1 MPVKFNSDKFYAA
14 RKAKNVTQEQLAE
27 LAGSSARYIGALERG
42 ENDNP
47 SAALVYQLSEA
58 LDVSMESL
66 METSK
71 EIGGDSIS

>member
-1 MPVKFNSDKFYAA
+1 MPPKFGSDKLYEA
-14 RKAKNVTQEQLAE
+14 RKAKNVTQEHLAE
-27 LAGSSARYIGALERG
+27 LTNSSTRYIGALERG

-58 LDVSMESL
+58 LGVSMEAL

-71 EIGGDSIS
+71 ELGGDSIN